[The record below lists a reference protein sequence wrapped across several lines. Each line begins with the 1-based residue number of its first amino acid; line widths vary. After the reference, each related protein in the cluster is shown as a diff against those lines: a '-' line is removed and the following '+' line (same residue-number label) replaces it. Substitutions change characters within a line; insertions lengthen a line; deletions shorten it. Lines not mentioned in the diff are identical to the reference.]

1 MKIRNSF
8 RVIFTLGLLSAIGPF
23 SIDMY
28 LPGFPDIAK
37 SLHTTVG
44 HIGLSLSSFFVG
56 ISVGQLIYGP
66 LLDRYGRKIPLYIG
80 LAIYFLSSVWCVF
93 VGDANTLIFAR
104 FVQALGSCAGM
115 VAARALVRDIFPV
128 KENAKVFSLL
138 MLVVAVSPIVAPTVG
153 GYISSWLGWHYIF
166 VVLTIIAAITFLFSY
181 TWLPQGMKPDKSISL
196 KPAPIFRGFLNV
208 SKVPVFYTYALSGAI
223 ASSGLYSY
231 LAGSPHVFMGIYGV
245 NEREYGRIFAFI
257 SLGLIGC
264 SQLNTLL
271 LRKYSSEKI
280 TMVALACQV
289 VTGVALLAGTWF
301 NWLGLYSTIGIIWIF
316 LGTQGFAFP
325 NTSALALSPFT
336 RNAGSASALMG
347 AVQLGVGA
355 FVTSLVGIMD
365 NDTAIPMAFFMCAC
379 AVLSF
384 VVLLIGRH
392 FISKESDEH
401 IRGMI
406 HSGIG
411 FKD

>member
-1 MKIRNSF
+1 
-8 RVIFTLGLLSAIGPF
+8 
-23 SIDMY
+23 
-28 LPGFPDIAK
+28 
-37 SLHTTVG
+37 
-44 HIGLSLSSFFVG
+44 
-56 ISVGQLIYGP
+56 
-66 LLDRYGRKIPLYIG
+66 
-80 LAIYFLSSVWCVF
+80 
-93 VGDANTLIFAR
+93 
-104 FVQALGSCAGM
+104 
-115 VAARALVRDIFPV
+115 
-128 KENAKVFSLL
+128 
-138 MLVVAVSPIVAPTVG
+138 
-153 GYISSWLGWHYIF
+153 
-166 VVLTIIAAITFLFSY
+166 
-181 TWLPQGMKPDKSISL
+181 
-196 KPAPIFRGFLNV
+196 
-208 SKVPVFYTYALSGAI
+208 
-223 ASSGLYSY
+223 
-231 LAGSPHVFMGIYGV
+231 
-245 NEREYGRIFAFI
+245 
-257 SLGLIGC
+257 
-264 SQLNTLL
+264 
-271 LRKYSSEKI
+271 
-280 TMVALACQV
+280 MVALACQV